1 MFLTLLS
8 LIAIFLFD
16 RTLGKAIDPQ
26 RNNED
31 FIRRH
36 SRGMQHAKEMLWRD
50 QANFYRNP
58 LKSATSD
65 GFAFEQSSVPI
76 PNDVPASIIKQ
87 LSVPTKSLTTTRR
100 NLFLLR
106 NEDNSEIMTL
116 CLLHPAKSAAN
127 YATSRNLLLLYI

>member
-1 MFLTLLS
+1 M
-8 LIAIFLFD
+8 
-16 RTLGKAIDPQ
+16 Q
-26 RNNED
+26 R
-31 FIRRH
+31 
-36 SRGMQHAKEMLWRD
+36 AKEMLWSD

-65 GFAFEQSSVPI
+65 SFAFKQSSVPI

-87 LSVPTKSLTTTRR
+87 LSVPTKSLTTTQR

-127 YATSRNLLLLYI
+127 YATSRNLLLFYIRNDPAIMIQSLFAHLHQRRSSNNDGTSC

>member
-1 MFLTLLS
+1 MFLTLLT
-8 LIAIFLFD
+8 LIVVFLFD
-16 RTLGKAIDPQ
+16 HTLGKAINPQ

-31 FIRRH
+31 FVQRD
-36 SRGMQHAKEMLWRD
+36 SRGMQRAKEMLWSD
-50 QANFYRNP
+50 QANFHTNL

-65 GFAFEQSSVPI
+65 GLAFERSSVPI
-76 PNDVPASIIKQ
+76 PNDIPASIIKQ

-116 CLLHPAKSAAN
+116 CLLHPIKSVAN
-127 YATSRNLLLLYI
+127 YATS